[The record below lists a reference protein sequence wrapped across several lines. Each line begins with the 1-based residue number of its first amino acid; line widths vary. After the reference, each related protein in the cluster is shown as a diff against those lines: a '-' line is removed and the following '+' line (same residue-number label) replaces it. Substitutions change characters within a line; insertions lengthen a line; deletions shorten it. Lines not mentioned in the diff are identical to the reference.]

1 MKLLKGEFNMA
12 IASRG
17 KTYSDKPGWAL
28 DPKTKLEL
36 KRRKEF
42 REAPSK
48 HGGKVYPKDEYEY
61 ALNKDKY
68 DADVSKAVDKEEISK
83 VEANKIAK
91 IQEMMRKEKAEKEE
105 QEEKEA
111 RKKKKSREVVTSEN
125 REAYMAKKLKLA
137 SKQEPV
143 YKEE

>member
-1 MKLLKGEFNMA
+1 MQKKRQMPKLLKGQFNMA

-36 KRRKEF
+36 KRRKET
-42 REAPSK
+42 RELPAK
-48 HGGKVYPKDEYEY
+48 FGGKVF
-61 ALNKDKY
+61 
-68 DADVSKAVDKEEISK
+68 DKEENDSK
-83 VEANKIAK
+83 DEPDESK
-91 IQEMMRKEKAEKEE
+91 EKEE
-105 QEEKEA
+105 

-137 SKQEPV
+137 NKQEPV
-143 YKEE
+143 YKED